1 MTTRSEL
8 ASQAGQQQPHR
19 RRRWQDLLRRDY
31 WRVTWSTPAGLRAL
45 RACLV
50 VPSLFALTFKVIGN
64 EQMTV
69 FAVFGGFGALVMSSF
84 DGTRRDKAIAHL
96 GLALAGSLALII
108 GTLVSGST
116 WLAGLVTIPVA
127 FGIFFA
133 GVAGPNAG
141 SGVTACLLAYVLP
154 VATAAPASAIPSRLA
169 GWWLGSV
176 VSTAAVLL
184 IAPRRTA
191 DDRLRTAAA
200 DTAAALA
207 RQLAAAIGGT
217 VTEADMA
224 ASLAAKHRLME
235 AFAATPNR
243 PVGLAA
249 ADQGLAN
256 LSKMLEWCTSL
267 ITDSLDGHLQFSDVA
282 AQDREVLAAAASALG
297 QMADLLH
304 GRQVSPDVERIW
316 QARQLSAEHLRGLA
330 GEPAAVMH
338 GTDHAFRAQ
347 AIGVAVSAAAGDAL
361 VAAGRA
367 SQQAI
372 TAHRH
377 RWLSLHQDSPGGTQR
392 PVGRP
397 QTPTALN
404 PPADVRATDP
414 AQPWF
419 SRVGGI
425 IAADASLRS
434 VWFRNSARGAAALAL
449 AVIVAKLL
457 DVQHG
462 FWVVLGTLS
471 VLRSNAAGTGATALR
486 ALVGTGLGFFVGA
499 ALLLGIGT
507 NPVVLW
513 VAFPVAVLVAG
524 YAPGTAPFVVG
535 QAAFTVV
542 VVVLFNLLVPAG
554 WKVGPLRVEDVALG
568 CAVSIVVGA
577 LFWPRGASSVV
588 GDNLADAFRSGA
600 SYLGDAASWALGK
613 SSDRP
618 ERGLAAAAAGIR
630 LDDAVRGYL
639 AEQGAKRLTKQDLW
653 TLVMAAM
660 RLRLTAHSL
669 ASLPGHNPPPP
680 AAGIVPPG
688 QQHGDG
694 IAARLLRQTA
704 ELTGFYQQVAAEVG
718 RPARGQPAPPP
729 VRQPAPVDLTIDSA
743 DMLCKIGPAHYHP
756 EALWVGHHLSDL
768 AEHGAAIPGPA
779 ASLARLRRTPWW
791 RAPEQSPMVPAEAA
805 AAAPAG
811 S

>member
-1 MTTRSEL
+1 MTARSQV
-8 ASQAGQQQPHR
+8 ASPPGQQQPRQRHR
-19 RRRWQDLLRRDY
+19 WSGLLPREY
-31 WRVTWSTPAGLRAL
+31 WRVSWSAPAALRAL

-50 VPSLFALTFKVIGN
+50 VPPLFAITFKVIGDP
-64 EQMTV
+64 QMTV
-69 FAVFGGFGALVMSSF
+69 FAVFGGFGALVFTSF
-84 DGTRRDKAIAHL
+84 GGTRRDKAIAHL
-96 GLALAGSLALII
+96 GLAVAGSLALII

-154 VATAAPASAIPSRLA
+154 VATAAPASTIPSRLA
-169 GWWLGSV
+169 GWWLGSA
-176 VSTAAVLL
+176 VSTIAVLL

-200 DTAAALA
+200 GAAAALA
-207 RQLAAAIGGT
+207 RQLSAAIDGNA
-217 VTEADMA
+217 TEADRT
-224 ASLAAKHRLME
+224 ASVAAKHSLMD

-249 ADQGLAN
+249 AAQGLAS
-256 LSKMLEWCTSL
+256 LSQLLEWCTSL
-267 ITDSLDGHLQFSDVA
+267 ITDSLDGHLDLRDVA
-282 AQDREVLAAAASALG
+282 APDKQLLAAAATALG
-297 QMADLLH
+297 QMAELLK
-304 GRQVSPDVERIW
+304 GKQVSLDVEPVW
-316 QARQLSAEHLRGLA
+316 QARQASAAHLRSLT
-330 GEPAAVMH
+330 GEPAAVVRS
-338 GTDHAFRAQ
+338 TDHAFHAQ

-361 VAAGRA
+361 IAVGRA
-367 SQQAI
+367 SPKAVA
-372 TAHRH
+372 AHRQ
-377 RWLSLHQDSPGGTQR
+377 RWLSLHHVHTVDP
-392 PVGRP
+392 P
-397 QTPTALN
+397 QH
-404 PPADVRATDP
+404 R
-414 AQPWF
+414 F
-419 SRVGGI
+419 SRIGGI

-434 VWFRNSARGAAALAL
+434 VWFRNSARGAAALAI
-449 AVIVAKLL
+449 AVIVAQLL
-457 DVQHG
+457 DVQHA

-471 VLRSNAAGTGATALR
+471 VLRTNAAGTGATALR
-486 ALVGTGLGFFVGA
+486 ALAGTTLGFVVGA

-513 VAFPVAVLVAG
+513 IAFPLAVLVAG

-535 QAAFTVV
+535 QAAFTVT

-554 WKVGPLRVEDVALG
+554 WKVGLLRIEDVAIG

-600 SYLGDAASWALGK
+600 SYLGDAASWALGE
-613 SSDRP
+613 STERP
-618 ERGLAAAAAGIR
+618 ERAMAAIAAGIR

-639 AEQGAKRLTKQDLW
+639 SEQGSKRLSKHDMW

-669 ASLPGHNPPPP
+669 ASLPGHNLPPPE
-680 AAGIVPPG
+680 
-688 QQHGDG
+688 HGDG
-694 IAARLLRQTA
+694 IAARLLRQA
-704 ELTGFYQQVAAEVG
+704 GELTGFYERVAAEVS
-718 RPARGQPAPPP
+718 RPAMGQPAPPLVQP
-729 VRQPAPVDLTIDSA
+729 PAPVDLSLDSA
-743 DMLCKIGPAHYHP
+743 EMLCTIGPAHYHP

-768 AEHGAAIPGPA
+768 AEHDAAIPAPA

-791 RAPEQSPMVPAEAA
+791 RAPAEETAPARAA
-805 AAAPAG
+805 GAAPAAP
-811 S
+811 